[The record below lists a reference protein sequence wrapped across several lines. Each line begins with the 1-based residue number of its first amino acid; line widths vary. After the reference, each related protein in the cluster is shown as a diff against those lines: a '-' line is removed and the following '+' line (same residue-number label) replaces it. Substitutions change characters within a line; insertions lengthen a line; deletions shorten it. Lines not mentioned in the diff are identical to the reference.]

1 MSERAKKTVR
11 IIYQWLLAFLSVAV
25 GIAFIAQIVSIYRS
39 TPQNPYTVERI
50 EEHFKEIAPLFWAW
64 IVLIAGGGVLFAV
77 IPEEKTKPRAYT
89 ELKNTLIK
97 LENRLPINSD
107 FSEIKKQR
115 SFRLVLGCVGLV
127 LCLVSGIV
135 SLSIL
140 LDSSYTPTFKG
151 DFFAAHGG
159 AADRL
164 LTVMPWAI
172 AAFLAAVTVSVLF
185 GVSEKKELGI
195 LKAELVKNA
204 KDKGEKRKAKKLSE
218 KVYEKFPILK
228 SEKLLLGV
236 RIGLGIIG
244 VTFVV
249 WGVSNGG
256 MADVLAKAVEI
267 CTQCIG
273 LG

>member
-1 MSERAKKTVR
+1 MSERVKKTAR
-11 IIYQWLLAFLSVAV
+11 ITYQWLLALISVAV
-25 GIAFIAQIVSIYRS
+25 GIAFIAQIISIYRS
-39 TPQNPYTVERI
+39 TPQNPYTAERI

-64 IVLIAGGGVLFAV
+64 IVLIVGGGVLFAV
-77 IPEEKTKPRAYT
+77 IPEEKIKPRAYT
-89 ELKNTLIK
+89 ELKNTLLK
-97 LENRLPINSD
+97 LENRLPIDSD
-107 FSEIKKQR
+107 CSELKRQR
-115 SFRLVLGCVGLV
+115 VFRLIVGSVCSV

-140 LDSSYTPTFKG
+140 LDKSYTPNFKG

-164 LTVMPWAI
+164 LSVMPWII

-185 GVSEKKELGI
+185 GVSQKKELGI

-204 KDKGEKRKAKKLSE
+204 KNKGEKREVKKLSE
-218 KVYEKFPILK
+218 KVHEKFPILK

-236 RIGLGIIG
+236 RLGFAVVG

-249 WGVSNGG
+249 WGVLNGG